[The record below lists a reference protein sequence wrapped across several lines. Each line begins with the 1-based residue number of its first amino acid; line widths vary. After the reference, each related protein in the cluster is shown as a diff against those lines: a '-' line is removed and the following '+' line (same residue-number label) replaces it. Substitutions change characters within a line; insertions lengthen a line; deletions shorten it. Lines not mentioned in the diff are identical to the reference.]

1 MVEQDWTPSIVTSGH
16 LQKHEKQGFM
26 TAVELAT
33 CCVPMDPALPMPA
46 GGYVV
51 SFVVFYERGFST
63 PPH

>member
-1 MVEQDWTPSIVTSGH
+1 
-16 LQKHEKQGFM
+16 M

-33 CCVPMDPALPMPA
+33 CCVPMDPVLPMPA

-51 SFVVFYERGFST
+51 SFVVFYERGFIT